1 MRNFTNGWTS
11 FSSSSRWYSAWD
23 YLYSKNCFWIWCI
36 AGMNVLISD
45 RNIIWFVP
53 KKQLLIKL
61 YTAVFNHLSKCP
73 KTCANKKWKMLFFVC
88 TIQLFWRI
96 SDILKIWTVTWMKYF
111 WQAFR
116 KFGNFLKALY
126 HVFSLTMNIYCASQI
141 IFLTAIIDQSQ
152 YFSKKCTYFF
162 LLLFFVPK
170 TTSA

>member
-23 YLYSKNCFWIWCI
+23 CLYSKNCFWIWCI

-73 KTCANKKWKMLFFVC
+73 KTCANKNEKCSFFCAQFNCFEGFQIFWKYELSPQWNIF
-88 TIQLFWRI
+88 
-96 SDILKIWTVTWMKYF
+96 K
-111 WQAFR
+111 QAFR

-162 LLLFFVPK
+162 ITIFC
-170 TTSA
+170 S

>member
-1 MRNFTNGWTS
+1 MQNFTNGWTS
-11 FSSSSRWYSAWD
+11 FSSSSRWYFSWD

-73 KTCANKKWKMLFFVC
+73 KTCANKRWKMLFFVC

-126 HVFSLTMNIYCASQI
+126 HVFSLTMNIYCAR
-141 IFLTAIIDQSQ
+141 
-152 YFSKKCTYFF
+152 
-162 LLLFFVPK
+162 LLFFWLLLLIKVN
-170 TTSA
+170 TFQMLISWVWEFF